1 MLDMMRVKTGEDTVP
16 LLLLDRDY
24 RGMFVPQIALDLD
37 LLLMYLGLPKCV
49 TKAIY
54 YRYNQAGLTETD
66 CTVVFEKSGTAL
78 KLPKMAVIFEIL
90 KEKYTHKEFDRI
102 TEFSFPEMV
111 WASNDGGIYTDYLRK
126 AEMNLFSDY
135 LENAV

>member
-1 MLDMMRVKTGEDTVP
+1 ML
-16 LLLLDRDY
+16 L
-24 RGMFVPQIALDLD
+24 
-37 LLLMYLGLPKCV
+37 LGLPKCL

-54 YRYNQAGLTETD
+54 YRFNQAGLTETS
-66 CTVVFEKSGTAL
+66 TAFEKCGTPL
-78 KLPKMAVIFEIL
+78 KLAKMNVLYEIL

-111 WASNDGGIYTDYLRK
+111 WASNEGGIYTDYLRK

-135 LENAV
+135 LGFMAQKSSKKSSCKKVHKKIFFLDHHK